1 MTENIKTVCVGRFL
15 VDVPATAEFSVS
27 RETVGGFQLE
37 AVQESEEEFRK
48 RIGVRETDIAA
59 RGPSTDGKGGM
70 VEARDLRVAGMIGRM
85 FVYGRNR
92 GYYMDGDRRIDDEY
106 VSVEA
111 HGHIGGHTFSLS
123 AEYADEVEA
132 AVAEAVLARL
142 RLRVQ
147 DEIPAVAGFCTEA
160 AVFAEPLPVRKGEHA
175 AMHLGLPGHPDL
187 ALAFSIMPGNSEETG
202 LLARVAEVDAESRPD
217 ELLRVSK
224 LRASNRSINGLPGEE
239 VLERVWELNFTT
251 GYNFMWEMSGVK
263 DDPLRPYLLLQM
275 ETGTNPRAGG
285 KPVDSTLHEDAL
297 VALWDR
303 ISSSIRLRP
312 SGPPGPA
319 AAPKPPA
326 PQLGTTATAGQAC
339 PYSGWW
345 RCNEGGPGLDVQ
357 GGAVQ
362 YLRKG
367 ERMPQA
373 LLLPRQTMWQKLRGI
388 QPSTEP
394 AKPTVWKLVDRRHRP
409 RTPVLVTLVP
419 AGGPSAAL
427 DASEGADSNTA
438 IGSYARTGEV
448 CPANGWW
455 RCDETHALDGT
466 RWFALGVVLPA
477 ATFQVPSG
485 LFGRSAG
492 PDVIQRRS
500 TWQLVRW
507 AEAEVSADGKV

>member
-27 RETVGGFQLE
+27 RETVGGFELE
-37 AVQESEEEFRK
+37 TVQESEEAFRK
-48 RIGVRETDIAA
+48 RVGVRETDIAS
-59 RGPSTDGKGGM
+59 RGPSTDGKGGL
-70 VEARDLRVAGMIGRM
+70 VEARDLRVAGMIGRTL
-85 FVYGRNR
+85 VYGRKR
-92 GYYMDGDRRIDDEY
+92 THYMEGDRRVDLDF

-111 HGHIGGHTFSLS
+111 HGHIGGYTFSLS
-123 AEYADEVEA
+123 AEYADEAEA
-132 AVAEAVLARL
+132 ALAEAVLAML
-142 RLRVQ
+142 RLRAH

-160 AVFAEPLPVRKGEHA
+160 AVFAEPLPVRKAEHA

-202 LLARVAEVDAESRPD
+202 LLARVAEVDAESRPE

-224 LRASNRSINGLPGEE
+224 LRASHRSINGLPGEE
-239 VLERVWELNFTT
+239 VLERVRELNFTT

-263 DDPLRPYLLLQM
+263 DDPLRPYLLFQM

-312 SGPPGPA
+312 SSPPGPV
-319 AAPKPPA
+319 AAPEPPA
-326 PQLGTTATAGQAC
+326 PLLGTTARAGEPC

-345 RCNEGGPGLDVQ
+345 RCNEGGPGLDVH

-373 LLLPRQTMWQKLRGI
+373 LLLPRQTVWQKMRGI

-394 AKPTVWKLVDRRHRP
+394 AQPTVWKLVDRRQRP

-419 AGGPSAAL
+419 AGVPSAAC
-427 DASEGADSNTA
+427 DASATADSGTA
-438 IGSYARTGEV
+438 TGSCARTGEV
-448 CPANGWW
+448 CPASGWW

-466 RWFALGVVLPA
+466 RWFARGAVLPA

-485 LFGRSAG
+485 LFGRSPG

-500 TWQLVRW
+500 TWQLVRR
-507 AEAEVSADGKV
+507 AEAEANVDGKS